1 MRMTE
6 SRRARFA
13 LALVVLGVLS
23 TTVLGQNRYTFKSA
37 TGLVAFFNDPKKSV
51 IEDEIILNG
60 TIDFTDQLGLPLGS
74 HDDGTCTPFG
84 GRFIGNTIKNLVV
97 NNTGKAYQNAG
108 LFCELAAGAQII
120 NLVLDES
127 CSFTGEWAGAVSV
140 NVSGPVTMTNVVV
153 NAEVHG
159 TERAGGWFATV
170 EGVQG
175 GTLKIEDGQSTGKV
189 SGRFE
194 KQGSDIGGFVGLVQ
208 NSDDLTIQFS
218 KSLFSGDLLC
228 DSMTCY
234 MGGFIGRVKGSSSVS
249 LGFIESE
256 SVGTLKV
263 ESGGNQQFNVG
274 GFVGFFQGNQIVK
287 LSGTSVTISGS
298 VSVYS
303 YGSSE
308 NAFGGFVGLF
318 DECTTIETVLKQV
331 NNTISL
337 SVIGPSLWSGGLIGA
352 ATEYVDLEITIDDVR
367 SQAKFVIR
375 TGSSRSYCG
384 GLIGY
389 LVCENTVRISVSNCI
404 CEDDITVIFMQI
416 SAQTAGGVIGFIM
429 DSNAGS
435 ILFTNISNRGKIQ
448 MANGYSVGGL
458 VGAIASSSIPIS
470 IVACSF
476 NGSIECDKVEYLS
489 GFIGFVQASNP
500 NTINVSDSTVS
511 GNITNKDTEVFVSGF
526 FSIYDETNNNK
537 AEIHVNN
544 CLNKATITGGKN
556 VYGVSSNL
564 TQASYIVNMGTMNT
578 ETPFWNFSLSPKVDS
593 LFGLNGMCQNCLEE
607 VNQFLEEEYSLF
619 FTTDGRRLDDLL
631 NQNAMNEDRT
641 RFWTSD
647 LSLVPKCFNVTI
659 SGALD
664 LRWVVEENQT
674 LGTIRALEPFMNNPL
689 FVVLNDKMEVNKDTI
704 VTENVQLNVYQKLK
718 VCIGTPL
725 NIKLTV
731 IPHTTLGEIDKIPF
745 DQYIVMLKDTNV
757 KVDPFF

>member
-1 MRMTE
+1 MIKET
-6 SRRARFA
+6 
-13 LALVVLGVLS
+13 
-23 TTVLGQNRYTFKSA
+23 
-37 TGLVAFFNDPKKSV
+37 
-51 IEDEIILNG
+51 IILNG

-74 HDDGTCTPFG
+74 HDDGTCTPFS

-175 GTLKIEDGQSTGKV
+175 GTLTIEDGQSTGKV

-208 NSDDLTIQFS
+208 NSGYVEIQFS

-228 DSMTCY
+228 DRMTCY

-256 SVGTLKV
+256 SVGTLGL
-263 ESGGNQQFNVG
+263 EGDGNKQFNVG

-287 LSGTSVTISGS
+287 VSGTSITISGS
-298 VSVYS
+298 VSVGND
-303 YGSSE
+303 GSKD
-308 NAFGGFVGLF
+308 NALGGFVGLI
-318 DECTTIETVLKQV
+318 DECTTIETVLKHI

-337 SVIGPSLWSGGLIGA
+337 KANSSRLQSGGLIGA
-352 ATEYVDLEITIDDVR
+352 VRTNKDLNITIDDVY
-367 SQAKFVIR
+367 SQAQIDTKAF
-375 TGSSRSYCG
+375 SHLYYCG
-384 GLIGY
+384 GFIGH
-389 LVCENTVRISVSNCI
+389 LVGKDTVRISVSNCI
-404 CEDDITVIFMQI
+404 CEDNI
-416 SAQTAGGVIGFIM
+416 SADGTDDSSLIAGGIIGLIYNS
-429 DSNAGS
+429 DAELIS
-435 ILFTNISNRGKIQ
+435 FTNVSHRGNIQ
-448 MANGYSVGGL
+448 VTKGNGVGGL
-458 VGAIASSSIPIS
+458 IGALTTSSIPIN

-476 NGSIECDKVEYLS
+476 NGSIECDAVQYLS
-489 GFIGFVQASNP
+489 GFIGFFP
-500 NTINVSDSTVS
+500 GTDPITINVSDSTVS
-511 GNITNKDTEVFVSGF
+511 GNITNKDTEGFVSGF

-718 VCIGTPL
+718 VYIGTPL
-725 NIKLTV
+725 YIKLTV

-745 DQYIVMLKDTNV
+745 DQYVVMLKDMNV